1 VNPPGRSGRSIIQ
14 VLRSL
19 AYLVTG
25 MIAGVAGLLWS
36 IVATVTVAVLSVT
49 QLGGPAFLA
58 AGWVTRRFAGLERR
72 RAALRL
78 GAPIDAPYVPVT
90 ADTIG
95 RRVAAV
101 AAQPATWRDL
111 AWLVVLFPVGLAT
124 GVAAVVATVVDLGAV
139 TAPLWAWAVPNPR
152 APFPADPLMT
162 TTAGRLALVPVGL
175 LLLPVV
181 ARLDR
186 ALAGVQAG
194 LARALLG
201 PGTHRR
207 LVEETT
213 RLTET
218 RRRVVD
224 AQAAELRRI
233 ERDLHDG
240 AQARI
245 VAAGITLA
253 LAARKLRGSAGG
265 AAPTG
270 AAAGGAA
277 AGGAAVA
284 GDAAAAGGA
293 AHSGVVVGAAAPTG
307 PASGGVAAGG
317 AAGGVAADVELA
329 RRQLDDALAELRRLV
344 RGIHPPILGD
354 RGLHAALAALA
365 GDSPLTVEV
374 HGDPTARYPAAV
386 ESAAYFVVAEGLTNA
401 AKHAGAATCV
411 VRTTT
416 TAGTGERAGTVTVT
430 VTDDGCGGADPAGSG
445 LDGLRRRVEALD
457 GELTVT
463 SPPGGPTVL
472 RAEFPCAS

>member
-1 VNPPGRSGRSIIQ
+1 MVRGAGSIQQ
-14 VLRSL
+14 VLRATLRAL
-19 AYLVTG
+19 AYLLTG
-25 MIAGVAGLLWS
+25 LVAGVAGLLWS
-36 IVATVTVAVLSVT
+36 LAATAVVAVLSVT
-49 QLGGPAFLA
+49 QLGGPTFLA
-58 AGWVTRRFAGLERR
+58 ASWVTRRLAGLERH
-72 RAALRL
+72 RAGWQL
-78 GAPIDAPYVPVT
+78 GAPIETPYVPIT
-90 ADTIG
+90 GDTIR
-95 RRVAAV
+95 RRVTAV

-111 AWLVVLFPVGLAT
+111 AWLVVLFPIGLAA
-124 GVAAVVATVVDLGAV
+124 GIAGTVVTAV
-139 TAPLWAWAVPNPR
+139 TAGAAIAPLWLWAVPNPR

-162 TTAGRLALVPVGL
+162 TTAGRLALVPIGL
-175 LLLPVV
+175 LLLPAAAWLVR
-181 ARLDR
+181 RL
-186 ALAGVQAG
+186 AQLQAG
-194 LARALLG
+194 TAGALLA

-207 LVEETT
+207 LVDETT

-245 VAAGITLA
+245 VAAGMTLA
-253 LAARKLRGSAGG
+253 LASRKLRGGDTAG
-265 AAPTG
+265 AA
-270 AAAGGAA
+270 
-277 AGGAAVA
+277 
-284 GDAAAAGGA
+284 
-293 AHSGVVVGAAAPTG
+293 
-307 PASGGVAAGG
+307 
-317 AAGGVAADVELA
+317 AADVELA

-365 GDSPLTVEV
+365 GDSPLTVAV

-401 AKHAGAATCV
+401 AKHAGATACV
-411 VRTTT
+411 VT
-416 TAGTGERAGTVTVT
+416 TATSGTTVTVT
-430 VTDDGCGGADPAGSG
+430 VTDDGRGGADPAGSG

-457 GELTVT
+457 GALTVT